1 MLLTRTRS
9 FTFAERLTYVVAK
22 RREFSQ
28 VFMKETNW
36 AASEA
41 AVFYYALFAWRAR
54 PQSAPGCRAFPLAQ
68 ASGYGMFAILLMIAV
83 IFEGVPLHLLLR
95 NWSHAAAWIA
105 TAAGIYGFLWTVA
118 FYRSLSLRPVM
129 IGGETIVLQVGFLW
143 RAEFSRRQ
151 IREVRR
157 FSAADMA
164 DRKPAGYLSLVVLNK
179 PQWLVELNEPVMVAG
194 PFGRRKSVT
203 RIGVAVDDGDAFGA
217 ALRDGAA

>member
-1 MLLTRTRS
+1 L
-9 FTFAERLTYVVAK
+9 VANQ
-22 RREFSQ
+22 REFSQ
-28 VFMKETNW
+28 VFMKERNW

-54 PQSAPGCRAFPLAQ
+54 PQSAPGARAFPLAQ

-105 TAAGIYGFLWTVA
+105 TAVGIYGFLWTLA
-118 FYRSLSLRPVM
+118 LYRSLSLRPVL
-129 IGGETIVLQVGFLW
+129 IGGETVLLQVGFLW

-157 FSAADMA
+157 FSAANTA
-164 DRKPAGYLSLVVLNK
+164 GRKSASYLSLVVLNK
-179 PQWLVELNEPVMVAG
+179 PQWLVELNGPVTVAG

-203 RIGVAVDDGDAFGA
+203 RIGVAVDDGDGFGA
-217 ALRDGAA
+217 MLRNGAA